1 MSGLRRDD
9 GFGGRGDEVY
19 ELLVAA
25 HRGLSDEQSAALA
38 TRLVLLLANQ
48 VGDPDVVAEA
58 IAAARTSLG
67 LDAQPSTRS
76 GP

>member
-19 ELLVAA
+19 ELLIAA

-38 TRLVLLLANQ
+38 ARLVLLLANQ
-48 VGDPDVVAEA
+48 VGDPGIVAEA
-58 IAAARTSLG
+58 IEAARISLG
-67 LDAQPSTRS
+67 LGARPSTRS
-76 GP
+76 E